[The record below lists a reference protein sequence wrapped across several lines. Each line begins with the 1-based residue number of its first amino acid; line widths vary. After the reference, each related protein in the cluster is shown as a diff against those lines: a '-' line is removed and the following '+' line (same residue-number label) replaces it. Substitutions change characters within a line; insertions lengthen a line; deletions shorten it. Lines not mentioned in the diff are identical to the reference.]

1 MGNSLSL
8 AGGLCLGLAQLDL
21 QMCLS
26 SNGVSPFP
34 KRSPGF
40 EGGVWDEPDLLQEAE
55 AVEYILFLEGSSGF
69 RPRRCFRL
77 FILPVAFIEHHV
89 QRVLSLTDIKHW
101 KFLQGASGCERVTFY
116 LSAWML

>member
-1 MGNSLSL
+1 MGNSLNL
-8 AGGLCLGLAQLDL
+8 AGGLGLRLAQLDL

-40 EGGVWDEPDLLQEAE
+40 EGGVWDEPDLLEE
-55 AVEYILFLEGSSGF
+55 AVENILFLEGSSGF
-69 RPRRCFRL
+69 RQRRCFRL

-89 QRVLSLTDIKHW
+89 QWALSLTDIKHW
-101 KFLQGASGCERVTFY
+101 KFLQGASGCEIVTFH